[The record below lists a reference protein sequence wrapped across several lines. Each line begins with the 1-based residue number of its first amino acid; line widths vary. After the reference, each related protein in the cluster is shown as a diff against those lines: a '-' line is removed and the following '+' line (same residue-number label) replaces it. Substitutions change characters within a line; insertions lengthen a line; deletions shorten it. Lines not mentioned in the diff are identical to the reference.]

1 MDDSEK
7 LTALK
12 KAYAE
17 IILNTAKE
25 AAARIMVSEKR
36 ALRYQQELVSTKE
49 EALRMLLRLK
59 QMLDSKDTEAELTS
73 LGQQKK
79 IEELE
84 AQLQE
89 AEDIVRDLREEL
101 REVQAELEKG
111 TKSNQLQPLDEQN
124 LEDDIAIQE
133 EISQENRLTTSGSPS
148 SLPCSQLQPLTTSA
162 MKNLTS
168 NGTYEGNK
176 CNSANDQHMDNC
188 YLPNPYFASIVM
200 RSKEPELYKN
210 GCTQRIRAFEKYLL
224 DGKLSFSGQVDDAK
238 NEAFTRGD
246 EAKGLYK
253 TSIHKA
259 DSMLDV
265 EEKNQDELK
274 VMHADGSH
282 IKVQAVKSFRQ
293 KRRKRATRYKK
304 SKAPSC
310 KQGNGLCVIPTH
322 EAENMHGVEEKNPDE
337 VKVMQASRS
346 DIHVQ
351 IIKSFCRKR
360 KRAARYVKGKSPSCR
375 SLADQV
381 METCQVSDLS
391 NSKTSPDSVDKNEEA
406 VENISKIIE
415 NEGQKDPVSR
425 VVPML
430 LSDATGVQLG
440 SIDVTQ
446 NDMEFVKACCVRN
459 TMYNDAALINKL
471 DMTKQKSLSAE
482 NSEVQGCR
490 TDVETCDE
498 SLVNSDLK
506 ASDSHD
512 AVSQTVN
519 NRFLKYT
526 FRRKRKKDSLSSPN
540 GDSSLDNS
548 TVKRK
553 TGEKQNGSLE
563 PHNSS
568 LITESSRDSRRRA
581 QVARQLLSLSEKKWQ
596 Q

>member
-1 MDDSEK
+1 LS
-7 LTALK
+7 
-12 KAYAE
+12 
-17 IILNTAKE
+17 
-25 AAARIMVSEKR
+25 
-36 ALRYQQELVSTKE
+36 
-49 EALRMLLRLK
+49 
-59 QMLDSKDTEAELTS
+59 
-73 LGQQKK
+73 QQKK

-133 EISQENRLTTSGSPS
+133 AISEKNRLMTSGSPS
-148 SLPCSQLQPLTTSA
+148 SLPCLQLQPLTTSA

-176 CNSANDQHMDNC
+176 CNSANDLHMVNC

-246 EAKGLYK
+246 EAKVLYK
-253 TSIHKA
+253 KSIHKT

-274 VMHADGSH
+274 VMHADGSR

-293 KRRKRATRYKK
+293 KRRKSATRNKK
-304 SKAPSC
+304 SKASSC
-310 KQGNGLCVIPTH
+310 KQGTGLCVIPTH
-322 EAENMHGVEEKNPDE
+322 EAENMHGVEEKNLDE
-337 VKVMQASRS
+337 VKVMEANRS

-381 METCQVSDLS
+381 METCQASDLS

-406 VENISKIIE
+406 VENISEIIE
-415 NEGQKDPVSR
+415 NEGQKDPVST

-446 NDMEFVKACCVRN
+446 NDMEFVKACSVQN
-459 TMYNDAALINKL
+459 TMNNDAALIHNL
-471 DMTKQKSLSAE
+471 DMTRQGSLSAE
-482 NSEVQGCR
+482 NLEVQGCR

-506 ASDSHD
+506 ASDSND
-512 AVSQTVN
+512 AVSRTLN

-526 FRRKRKKDSLSSPN
+526 FRRKRKKESLSSPN

-563 PHNSS
+563 PQNSS
-568 LITESSRDSRRRA
+568 LITESSRDSRRLA
-581 QVARQLLSLSEKKWQ
+581 QVARQVSDIFMCACTFLLCEHMLVLTLKIL
-596 Q
+596 

>member
-1 MDDSEK
+1 MK
-7 LTALK
+7 LQHYMIAPYL
-12 KAYAE
+12 
-17 IILNTAKE
+17 
-25 AAARIMVSEKR
+25 
-36 ALRYQQELVSTKE
+36 Q
-49 EALRMLLRLK
+49 
-59 QMLDSKDTEAELTS
+59 DTEAELTS

-101 REVQAELEKG
+101 REVQSELEKG

-133 EISQENRLTTSGSPS
+133 EISQENRLRTSGSPS
-148 SLPCSQLQPLTTSA
+148 SLPCLQLQPLATSS

-176 CNSANDQHMDNC
+176 CNSPNDLHTDNC
-188 YLPNPYFASIVM
+188 FLPNPYFASIVM

-224 DGKLSFSGQVDDAK
+224 DGKLSFSGQIDDAK

-274 VMHADGSH
+274 VMHADGNH

-304 SKAPSC
+304 SKASSY

-322 EAENMHGVEEKNPDE
+322 EAENMLGVEEKNPDE

-360 KRAARYVKGKSPSCR
+360 KRAARYVKGRSPSCR

-381 METCQVSDLS
+381 METCQASDLS

-415 NEGQKDPVSR
+415 NEAQKDPVST

-430 LSDATGVQLG
+430 VSDATGVQLG
-440 SIDVTQ
+440 SVDVNQ
-446 NDMEFVKACCVRN
+446 NDMEFVKACSVRN
-459 TMYNDAALINKL
+459 TMNNGTALINKL
-471 DMTKQKSLSAE
+471 DMTTQESLSAE

-506 ASDSHD
+506 ASDLND

-526 FRRKRKKDSLSSPN
+526 FRRKRKKESLSSPN

-548 TVKRK
+548 TAKRK

-563 PHNSS
+563 PQNSS
-568 LITESSRDSRRRA
+568 LITESSRDSRRLA
-581 QVARQLLSLSEKKWQ
+581 QVARQVSDIFMCACTFYCV
-596 Q
+596 